1 MFSRVLKSTNS
12 QQQPSS
18 QAPASPTK
26 SSRSGH
32 TKSQSTAAP
41 SPSKIPVPST
51 PSSRSSFFPTG
62 SKENLPAVPP
72 SPSQQNNERSNYL
85 SFLFSQNQAGAPTT
99 PVKVNKAAPSHVAPN
114 PGHAHHCPEIV
125 AQREEKPVYP
135 RDSEDVHMVTM
146 KNTVNP
152 AMLKQLASIP
162 QHNQAASSAPAV
174 AQKQSNPLNSYAA
187 QRGGAYQPD
196 DVHMKTAA
204 RHDTRYEKERGLQLW
219 ERELLETPDV
229 RRKATVAQIYFLD
242 YYFDLLGYIA
252 NRKKRLETFKADTAA
267 RNVTGPDYV
276 KELSSYN
283 GRERVLL
290 RKRRTKLRIDQF
302 RIIAQVGQ
310 GGYGSVYL
318 ARKADTNEICALK
331 KMRKGTLAKMDEVKH
346 VLVERDILTAVKT
359 PWLVRLLYAF
369 QDIEHVY
376 LAMEYVPGG
385 DFRTLLNNSGV
396 LKEEHARFY
405 AAEMFVCVNELHK
418 LGYIHRDLK
427 PENFLVDGT
436 GHVKL
441 TDFGLATGSLNP
453 QKIEEMKS
461 KLDQVKDE
469 NLVFRSTLERR
480 TIYRSIRATEPR
492 YADSVVGSPDYMPPE
507 VLRGKTYTY
516 SADYWSLGCILF
528 EFLCGFPPFSGS
540 TPEETWANL
549 KNWTRVLRRPVYDR
563 PEDLIFNLTDVA
575 WDAVTA
581 LISHPK
587 DRVASLQE
595 VQSLPFFSS
604 LPFASLRQ
612 LEAPFVPVLDGE
624 TDVGYFDSFSSPE
637 DMAKYAEVFKKQ
649 RDVEAVEERGIGKR
663 NNWVGFTFGKNAH
676 VAVPYR
682 GIKPEGEALQTIF

>member
-12 QQQPSS
+12 QQQPAAQTPS
-18 QAPASPTK
+18 SPTK
-26 SSRSGH
+26 PTRPGH
-32 TKSQSTAAP
+32 TKSQSVAAP
-41 SPSKIPVPST
+41 SPSKIPVAST
-51 PSSRSSFFPTG
+51 PASRLSFLQTG
-62 SKENLPAVPP
+62 SKENQP
-72 SPSQQNNERSNYL
+72 SETLSSSSQANNERSNYL
-85 SFLFSQNQAGAPTT
+85 SFLFSQSQNDVPTT
-99 PVKVNKAAPSHVAPN
+99 PVKVNKHVSAPSAPVPGYPYHGAAAP
-114 PGHAHHCPEIV
+114 
-125 AQREEKPVYP
+125 AQREERQLY
-135 RDSEDVHMVTM
+135 RDSEDVHMATM
-146 KNTVNP
+146 KNSVNP
-152 AMLKQLASIP
+152 TMLKQLANVP
-162 QHNQAASSAPAV
+162 QQSQAQSLVP
-174 AQKQSNPLNSYAA
+174 KQPNHANFYAA
-187 QRGGAYQPD
+187 QRGGAYAD
-196 DVHMKTAA
+196 DVQMRTAK
-204 RHDTRYEKERGLQLW
+204 HDTKHEKERGLQLW
-219 ERELLETPDV
+219 ERELLESPDV

-242 YYFDLLGYIA
+242 YYFDLLGYLA
-252 NRKKRLETFKADTAA
+252 SRKKRLETFSADTTA
-267 RNVTGPDYV
+267 RNVTGSDYA

-310 GGYGSVYL
+310 GGYGSVFL

-369 QDIEHVY
+369 QDTEHVY

-396 LKEEHARFY
+396 LKEEHAKFY

-453 QKIEEMKS
+453 QKIEDMKQ
-461 KLDQVKDE
+461 KLDQVKDD

-575 WDAVTA
+575 WDAVTR
-581 LISHPK
+581 LIAHPK
-587 DRVASLQE
+587 DRIASLQDI
-595 VQSLPFFSS
+595 QSLPFFSS
-604 LPFASLRQ
+604 LPFSSLRQ
-612 LEAPFVPVLDGE
+612 LDAPFVPVLDGE

-649 RDVEAVEERGIGKR
+649 RDVEAVEEKGIGNR
-663 NNWVGFTFGKNAH
+663 NNWVGFTFGKNAN